1 MPKQDSSIKDK
12 EKKIHNELDE
22 KFKPYHEA
30 HSAETNHKEHHE
42 SLPAAEPH
50 KKEGGHMLDMFKHFS
65 LNAHHDNNLQSAS
78 IPAKKEIKID
88 DKSLKTSLQNLKNAS
103 DVQVQVTGLPPIIM
117 QEAKKPEEKPK
128 VPISLK
134 KEDVKLIATYDFIS
148 DMIPI
153 TIKIYKKKGEFV
165 PIYDVSISSISKNT
179 EIILEKIR
187 EELTTQVNLG
197 MVDILA
203 TKDTGIIEQKFID
216 TITNLINKHF
226 PDADERTANFLKSYL
241 IQRSLGLGSIE
252 ILMDDINLEE
262 IAVNS
267 AEQPVWVYHKKYGWL
282 KTTIMLKNEDQT
294 RHYATMIGRR
304 VGRQLT
310 ILEPLMD
317 AHLKGGDRV
326 NATIEPISVA
336 GNTITLRKF
345 AAKPWTI
352 TDFISGG
359 TISTEAA
366 ALIWLG
372 VQYELSTLISGG
384 TATGKT
390 SMLNVVANFFPPNQ
404 RIISIEDT
412 REIQLPKFLHWIPMI
427 TRLPNPEGKG
437 EVSMLDLL
445 VNSLRMRPDRIIVG
459 EIRRKAEA
467 EVLFEA
473 IHTGHSVYAT
483 VHANDAAETITRLT
497 NPPIE
502 IPRTM
507 LPAISMIVVQY
518 RNRRTGTRKTFQIAE
533 ILPDATSNILI
544 QLDIRKG
551 ILKKVANSKVLL
563 STIEMFTGYTRNE
576 LNKSLNEKA
585 AVLKWIVKNKI
596 DAVDTVGRV
605 MAEYYTNKDVLM
617 DYVKKNKP
625 LGD

>member
-1 MPKQDSSIKDK
+1 
-12 EKKIHNELDE
+12 
-22 KFKPYHEA
+22 
-30 HSAETNHKEHHE
+30 
-42 SLPAAEPH
+42 
-50 KKEGGHMLDMFKHFS
+50 MLKRFS
-65 LNAHHDNNLQSAS
+65 L
-78 IPAKKEIKID
+78 KKDEEAIGHLPFARKAGE
-88 DKSLKTSLQNLKNAS
+88 KAE
-103 DVQVQVTGLPPIIM
+103 VRVTGLPPIAIKP
-117 QEAKKPEEKPK
+117 QVEVKKPQEKIELSSIP
-128 VPISLK
+128 K
-134 KEDVKLIATYDFIS
+134 KEEINLLATYNFIS
-148 DMIPI
+148 DNIPI
-153 TIKIYKKKGEFV
+153 TIKIYKKRGEFV

-179 EIILEKIR
+179 EVILEKIR
-187 EELTTQVNLG
+187 EELTSQVSLG
-197 MVDILA
+197 MVDILT
-203 TKDTGIIEQKFID
+203 TKDTSIIEQRFTD
-216 TITNLINKHF
+216 AITSLINKHF
-226 PDADERTANFLKSYL
+226 PDADENTTNFLKSYL

-252 ILMDDINLEE
+252 ILMDDVTLEE
-262 IAVNS
+262 IAIND
-267 AEQPVWVYHKKYGWL
+267 AEEPVWVYHIRFGWL
-282 KTTIMLKNEDQT
+282 KTNITLASEDQI

-304 VGRQLT
+304 VGRQLS

-317 AHLKGGDRV
+317 ANLKGGDRV
-326 NATIEPISVA
+326 NATLDPISVK

-352 TDFISGG
+352 TDFIKGNA
-359 TISTEAA
+359 ISSEAA

-412 REIQLPKFLHWIPMI
+412 REIQLPKFLHWVPML

-459 EIRRKAEA
+459 EIRRKREA

-483 VHANDAAETITRLT
+483 VHANDTRETITRLT

-502 IPRTM
+502 IPKTM

-518 RNRRTGTRKTFQIAE
+518 RNRRTGVRKTFQIAE
-533 ILPDATSNILI
+533 ILPDAEPNVLI

-551 ILKKVANSKVLL
+551 VLNKVANSKALL
-563 STIEMFTGYTRNE
+563 STIELFTGFTRNE
-576 LNKSLNEKA
+576 LSSSLSEKEE
-585 AVLKWIVKNKI
+585 VLKWLVKNNI
-596 DAVDTVGRV
+596 NTVDTVGRV
-605 MAEYYTNKDVLM
+605 MAEYYTNNDNLM
-617 DYVKKNKP
+617 NYVKRNKL
-625 LGD
+625 LGN